1 MKDNVRRLIIDR
13 LLSEKKVV
21 SFEELQEVLQVS
33 APTVKRD
40 LRYMRDTLKAPIIFS
55 RSRGVYLYEERPFAD
70 GPQSKKRLFA
80 VQQKEWYSAE
90 ELYVLVKTID
100 LLEQL
105 SKDESSA
112 IYSELEP
119 LRSRVSALLNLGGT
133 SPKDLLSRVKVVDHS
148 PLHTEPQTF
157 ETVGAALCERRRL
170 QIAYYSKVRKTDSF
184 REISPIRLVHYRS
197 RWYVDAYCHVSEG
210 LRTFAIENIRR
221 AEVLPRTAKR
231 VSARELEAELDKSYG
246 LFHGGDLKT
255 AQLLFDEEATPYVRR
270 QVWHAKQKMTAAGDG
285 VRVSVPYTNST
296 ELIGEILRWGTH
308 VKVEGPEELR
318 REVCECLQKTLCQY
332 DK

>member
-40 LRYMRDTLKAPIIFS
+40 LRYMRDTLKAPIVFS
-55 RSRGVYLYEERPFAD
+55 RSRGGYLYEDRPSAD
-70 GPQSKKRLFA
+70 GSQSKKRLFA

-197 RWYVDAYCHVSEG
+197 RWYVDAY
-210 LRTFAIENIRR
+210 
-221 AEVLPRTAKR
+221 
-231 VSARELEAELDKSYG
+231 
-246 LFHGGDLKT
+246 GGDLKT